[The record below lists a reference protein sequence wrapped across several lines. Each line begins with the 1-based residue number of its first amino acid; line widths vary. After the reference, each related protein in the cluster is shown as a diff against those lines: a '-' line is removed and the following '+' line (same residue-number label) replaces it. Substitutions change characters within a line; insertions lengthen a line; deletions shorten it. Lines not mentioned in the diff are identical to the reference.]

1 MKKLTSM
8 LIALGIIFGLTVS
21 AFAQTPTSTSGTRT
35 RRINH
40 RQRNQQK
47 RISEGIESGRLTPA
61 EAARLEKQEAEIQQD
76 KKEAK
81 ADGTVTAQ
89 ERAQLNKELNK
100 ESHRIYRAKHNRR
113 GRH

>member
-1 MKKLTSM
+1 MKKLISL
-8 LIALGIIFGLTVS
+8 LIALGISLGLAGSTL
-21 AFAQTPTSTSGTRT
+21 AQTSGTRT

-40 RQRNQQK
+40 RQREQQQ
-47 RISEGIESGRLTPA
+47 RIGQGIESGRLTPA

-89 ERAQLNKELNK
+89 ERAELNK
-100 ESHRIYRAKHNRR
+100 DLNHESHRIYRAKHNRR